1 MVNSFI
7 NRHQLLAQWLYRL
20 VEILRIQGGSSW
32 ETLVATVSGKT
43 AIIKLDDLLLQLWA
57 SESEP
62 LQVHIEYP
70 IESEFFNFYS
80 DAETIRAMIAG
91 QLTLDKALAT
101 GQIYLRGNLRDL
113 LGIHQLVMEILA
125 DSPFNPQLQELWDEF
140 EQHWLIPNAS
150 TPCYC
155 LQQQQTTY
163 SSLID
168 CVPEDVLLIEITPS

>member
-32 ETLVATVSGKT
+32 AKLLATVSGKT
-43 AIIKLDDLLLQLWA
+43 AIIKLDDIILQLWA
-57 SESEP
+57 SESKP

-70 IESEFFNFYS
+70 IESESFNFHS
-80 DAETIRAMIAG
+80 DAETIKALIAG

-101 GQIYLRGNLRDL
+101 GQIHLQESLRNLL
-113 LGIHQLVMEILA
+113 KIHQLVMEILA
-125 DSPFNPQLQELWDEF
+125 DSPLNPQLQELWEEF
-140 EQHWLIPNAS
+140 EQQWLIPDAL

-155 LQQQQTTY
+155 LQKQQTTY

-168 CVPEDVLLIEITPS
+168 CVPEDVLLIEI